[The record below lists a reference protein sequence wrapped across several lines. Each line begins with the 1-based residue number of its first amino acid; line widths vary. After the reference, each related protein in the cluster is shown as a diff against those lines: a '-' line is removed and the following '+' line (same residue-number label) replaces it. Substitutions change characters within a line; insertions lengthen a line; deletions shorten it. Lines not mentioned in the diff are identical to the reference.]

1 MVTGGRNQHGFLP
14 PVTTFR
20 CDGPVSSAPEIGA
33 GAATPREPATT
44 AGVRPAHPS
53 DVARI
58 HELIVDLATYERAA
72 EKVRSTPAS
81 LHEAL
86 FGPQPAAYAL
96 VAEVDETVVGLALYF
111 RSFSTWEGVHGIYLE
126 DLYVAPEQRGH
137 GLGKALL
144 AALARIAVER
154 GYARL
159 EWAVL
164 NWNQPSIDFYDRLGA
179 VPMDE
184 WTVYRLAGPAL
195 QRVASAPPAAVATQ

>member
-1 MVTGGRNQHGFLP
+1 
-14 PVTTFR
+14 
-20 CDGPVSSAPEIGA
+20 VSSLI
-33 GAATPREPATT
+33 
-44 AGVRPAHPS
+44 RPALAS

-58 HELIVDLATYERAA
+58 HALVVDLATYERAA
-72 EKVRSTPAS
+72 EEVRSTPDS

-96 VAEVDETVVGLALYF
+96 VAEVDGVVVGFALYF

-126 DLYVAPEQRGH
+126 DLFVAPEQRGS

-144 AALARIAVER
+144 AALAAIAVER

-164 NWNQPSIDFYDRLGA
+164 NWNQPAIDFYNSLGA

-195 QRVASAPPAAVATQ
+195 QRVASAPPRPEARRAVPTGG

>member
-1 MVTGGRNQHGFLP
+1 M
-14 PVTTFR
+14 TTFR
-20 CDGPVSSAPEIGA
+20 CDGPVSSPI
-33 GAATPREPATT
+33 
-44 AGVRPAHPS
+44 RPALAS

-58 HELIVDLATYERAA
+58 DALVVDLATYERAA
-72 EKVRSTPAS
+72 EEVRSTPAS

-96 VAEVDETVVGLALYF
+96 VAEVDGAVVGFALYF

-126 DLYVAPEQRGH
+126 DLFVAPEQRGS

-144 AALARIAVER
+144 AALAAIAVER

-164 NWNQPSIDFYDRLGA
+164 NWNQPAHRLLQQPRGRPYGRVDRLPAGRSGSA
-179 VPMDE
+179 AG
-184 WTVYRLAGPAL
+184 RLRTTPTGGPACRTDWAL
-195 QRVASAPPAAVATQ
+195 ISAPPSPRPRSPTARPSPR